1 MENCPEFISGRIV
14 EMECF
19 FVTEVCM
26 HVHVL
31 DYFMIESFFIVIDK
45 ALSRIISLNYCIYG
59 WFKGLTS

>member
-1 MENCPEFISGRIV
+1 
-14 EMECF
+14 MECF